1 MRLTSTAPPPDLPL
15 AAALFLDIDGTLVPF
30 AARPQDVIVA
40 NWVVPTLAAV
50 GRALHGALAIV
61 SGRPLGGID
70 ALLQPLTLPAAG
82 AHGVERRDALGR
94 VVRFE
99 AVPPRAV
106 MACAA
111 RLVAQHARLLLECK
125 PGGLALHFR
134 AAPELGTVCRL
145 ALASALAS
153 ESGALARWELLDGH
167 SVCELKQRVVS
178 KGTAVQAFLAEPTF
192 AQRVPVFVGDDLT
205 DEDGIRVV
213 QDAGGFGIRV
223 GPGATQAHYRL
234 PDVDAVARWLRVAVR
249 SAVPADELRRHA

>member
-1 MRLTSTAPPPDLPL
+1 
-15 AAALFLDIDGTLVPF
+15 
-30 AARPQDVIVA
+30 
-40 NWVVPTLAAV
+40 
-50 GRALHGALAIV
+50 
-61 SGRPLGGID
+61 
-70 ALLQPLTLPAAG
+70 
-82 AHGVERRDALGR
+82 
-94 VVRFE
+94 
-99 AVPPRAV
+99 

-192 AQRVPVFVGDDLT
+192 AQRVPVFVGDDLS

-249 SAVPADELRRHA
+249 SAMPADELRRHA